1 MLAYL
6 KRNLGLL
13 RLAIYI
19 MTIALLFSTPVTIDF
34 VVLKLL
40 AVLLLLLSFYY
51 LYKRLGF
58 YNVNYRIPDV
68 TCIFCLVNQIGYISW
83 TIIPKML

>member
-1 MLAYL
+1 MLEYL
-6 KRNLGLL
+6 KSNLGLV
-13 RLAIYI
+13 RIAIYI
-19 MTIALLFSTPVTIDF
+19 ITITLLLLTPSTLDF
-34 VVLKLL
+34 VILKLL
-40 AVLLLLLSFYY
+40 AVLLVLFSFYF

-58 YNVNYRIPDV
+58 YNVNYRIPDL

>member
-1 MLAYL
+1 MLEYL
-6 KRNLGLL
+6 KSNLGLA

-19 MTIALLFSTPVTIDF
+19 ITIALLFSTPATLDF

-40 AVLLLLLSFYY
+40 AVLLLLLSFYF

-58 YNVNYRIPDV
+58 YNVNYRIPDL